1 MLKHIKKK
9 NPRKTA
15 AIWIICGEKKETHPK
30 YTKDDNIVFHIK
42 YLNVLYINNI
52 HEEELF
58 DLILL
63 FLITPIYNWNS
74 NTSFKV

>member
-1 MLKHIKKK
+1 MLKHIKK

-42 YLNVLYINNI
+42 YLNVLY
-52 HEEELF
+52 
-58 DLILL
+58 
-63 FLITPIYNWNS
+63 
-74 NTSFKV
+74 K

>member
-9 NPRKTA
+9 THEKQLLF
-15 AIWIICGEKKETHPK
+15 GLFVEKKKETHPK

-74 NTSFKV
+74 NTSLKV

>member
-1 MLKHIKKK
+1 MLKHIKK

-15 AIWIICGEKKETHPK
+15 AIWIICGEEKKETHPK
-30 YTKDDNIVFHIK
+30 YTKDNNIVFHIK

>member
-1 MLKHIKKK
+1 MLKHIKK

-30 YTKDDNIVFHIK
+30 YTKDNNIVFHIK

-74 NTSFKV
+74 NSSLKV

>member
-1 MLKHIKKK
+1 MLKHIKK

-15 AIWIICGEKKETHPK
+15 AIWIICGEKKKKPTQNTPR
-30 YTKDDNIVFHIK
+30 TTLSFSILNISMC
-42 YLNVLYINNI
+42 YINNI

-63 FLITPIYNWNS
+63 FPITPIYNWNS
-74 NTSFKV
+74 NTSLKV

>member
-1 MLKHIKKK
+1 MLKTYLKKT
-9 NPRKTA
+9 PRKTA

>member
-1 MLKHIKKK
+1 MLKTYLKKT
-9 NPRKTA
+9 PRKTA

-58 DLILL
+58 
-63 FLITPIYNWNS
+63 LITPIYNWNS
-74 NTSFKV
+74 STSLKV

>member
-1 MLKHIKKK
+1 MLKHIKK

-30 YTKDDNIVFHIK
+30 YTKDNNIVFHIK